1 MKSNT
6 MISQASLNQLV
17 TKKVLSGLLLFI
29 SFLILYYPVFLKL
42 IHDWEV
48 DPDYSHGYFI
58 PLIALFMV
66 WMSKDKLKN
75 AHIASRKYGLVI
87 LILGLLQL
95 TVSWVGNEYFLQ
107 GTSMILVLLGMSL
120 FLGGPEI
127 TKILAVPMLYLVFM
141 VPLPSI
147 IWNKIAFPL
156 ALFASTVSAEA
167 ISALGIS
174 ILREGNILT
183 LSNITLQVAEA
194 CSGLRSLITLL
205 ALSAFLAFLAD
216 QNKTKKIIL
225 FLSAVPIALLSNAIR
240 LVGTAVLARYW
251 GASAAD
257 GFIHGFSGWAV
268 FVLGLGMLVGVK
280 FLLDRVSFRKHP
292 QESGS

>member
-1 MKSNT
+1 MNSKT
-6 MISQASLNQLV
+6 MISKLPLNQLI
-17 TKKVLSGLLLFI
+17 TKRILLGLLLFI

-66 WMSKDKLKN
+66 WVSKDKLKS
-75 AHIASRKYGLVI
+75 AHVAPRKYGLVI

-292 QESGS
+292 QESDL

>member
-1 MKSNT
+1 MNSKT
-6 MISQASLNQLV
+6 MISKLPLNQLI
-17 TKKVLSGLLLFI
+17 TKRILLGLLLFI

>member
-1 MKSNT
+1 MNSKTMFSNL
-6 MISQASLNQLV
+6 SLNHLSY
-17 TKKVLSGLLLFI
+17 KRLFSGLLLSLCFI
-29 SFLILYYPVFLKL
+29 FLYYPVFLKL

-58 PLIALFMV
+58 PVIALFMV
-66 WMSKDKLKN
+66 WMSKDKLKS
-75 AHIASRKYGLVI
+75 APVGSQKYGLII
-87 LILGLLQL
+87 LVLGLLQL
-95 TVSWVGNEYFLQ
+95 AVSWVGNEYFLQ

-120 FLGGPEI
+120 YLGGYEI
-127 TKILAVPMLYLVFM
+127 TKILAVPIFYLVFM

-167 ISALGIS
+167 ISSLGIT

-183 LSNITLQVAEA
+183 LSNITLQVADA

-205 ALSAFLAFLAD
+205 ALSAFLAYLAEHT
-216 QNKTKKIIL
+216 KTKKIIL
-225 FLSAVPIALLSNAIR
+225 FLSAVPIALVSNAIR
-240 LVGTAVLARYW
+240 LIGTAILARYW
-251 GASAAD
+251 GPSAAD
-257 GFIHGFSGWAV
+257 GFIHGFSGWVV

-280 FLLDRVSFRKHP
+280 LLLDRNPLQFFRQKI
-292 QESGS
+292 